1 MTREY
6 QQYAEQLKNQKL
18 FELEEIYQTR
28 LDTFTPIL
36 RQHFCDTCE
45 TILHLQQKK
54 KLGKLSYLEYT
65 LLRTNLIRHQTLA
78 EVRVYDDHWYFDAG
92 QLAVADFDCSFFL
105 HKYQEL
111 WDELMSARKR
121 FPGTGPAQETTAF
134 LLSCASQF
142 YKYIVSA
149 LRFSILPCT
158 DKEPFLSIQRAE
170 EFEINAGEYM
180 AYTEAVY
187 KENHR
192 RTSKETLEWFAMR
205 EEYEYAFEDFTG
217 LDFSNADLSEIDLRY
232 ADLRRTS
239 LNNTD
244 FQDSML
250 FGTRFCD
257 ASMHHADLRYCLL
270 HESDFTG
277 ADLTNA
283 RFTAAKA
290 YRGVPD
296 RTRWSITGYRS
307 VSFRN
312 ANLTHADF
320 TQTDI
325 EDADF
330 TGAIMDGTRIDR
342 QQLYQFAL
350 SPAQLQA
357 VSIRDTDD

>member
-1 MTREY
+1 MTQEY
-6 QQYAEQLKNQKL
+6 QQYAGQLKNQKL
-18 FELEEIYQTR
+18 FELEDLYQAR
-28 LDTFTPIL
+28 LETYIPAL
-36 RQHFCDTCE
+36 QEHFCDTCE
-45 TILHLQQKK
+45 TILHLQQQK

-65 LLRTNLIRHQTLA
+65 LLLTNIIRHQMSA
-78 EVRVYDDHWYFDAG
+78 EIRVYDDRWYFDAG
-92 QLAVADFDCSFFL
+92 QLAVASLDCSFFL
-105 HKYQEL
+105 RKYQEL

-121 FPGTGPAQETTAF
+121 FQKTGPAQETTAF

-158 DKEPFLSIQRAE
+158 EKEPFVSIQRAE

-180 AYTEAVY
+180 AHTEAVY
-187 KENHR
+187 KENHK
-192 RTSKETLEWFAMR
+192 RTSREALEWFAMR
-205 EEYEYAFEDFTG
+205 EEYDYAFESFTG
-217 LDFSNADLSEIDLRY
+217 LDFSGADLSEIDLRY
-232 ADLRRTS
+232 ADLRKTS
-239 LNNTD
+239 LDNTD

-250 FGTRFCD
+250 FGTRFCH
-257 ASMHHADLRYCLL
+257 ASMQHTDLRYCLL

-296 RTRWSITGYRS
+296 SDRWSITGYRS

-320 TQTDI
+320 TRTNI
-325 EDADF
+325 KDADF

-342 QQLYQFAL
+342 GQLHQFAL

-357 VSIRDTDD
+357 IRLV